1 MSEGNEDVPLDESSD
16 VHDDET
22 PAFEEVEEQMDLSE
36 HVEPVDPL
44 DEAIQRAE
52 KAEKEIAYKDAEI
65 QNVRKRLMA
74 EKSSL
79 IQYGGMGLARRM
91 IPILNDVDRA
101 LSQVEDDDESPV
113 AQGLRL
119 LRTNSGENLKRM
131 VSKPLR
137 RKDKNSIQPP
147 WKRLQRFQ
155 LQNNSLLAKSS
166 MFSNLATCTRNVFF
180 EQPEWLLRPNNQPAC
195 GVELI

>member
-1 MSEGNEDVPLDESSD
+1 MAEENEDIPS
-16 VHDDET
+16 DET
-22 PAFEEVEEQMDLSE
+22 PDAYDDENPSFEEVGEQMDLSD

-44 DEAIQRAE
+44 EEALQRAE
-52 KAEKEIAYKDAEI
+52 TAEKEIAYKDAEI

-101 LSQVEDDDESPV
+101 LGQVDEDDESPV

-119 LRTNSGENLKRM
+119 LRNKLWRELEADGIKAIEAKGQQFDPSNMEAITTLPASEQYPAGIVIDVLEPGYMYKER
-131 VSKPLR
+131 VLR
-137 RKDKNSIQPP
+137 AARVVV
-147 WKRLQRFQ
+147 
-155 LQNNSLLAKSS
+155 
-166 MFSNLATCTRNVFF
+166 AT
-180 EQPEWLLRPNNQPAC
+180 E
-195 GVELI
+195 

>member
-1 MSEGNEDVPLDESSD
+1 
-16 VHDDET
+16 
-22 PAFEEVEEQMDLSE
+22 MDLSE

-44 DEAIQRAE
+44 EEAIQRAE

-119 LRTNSGENLKRM
+119 LRNKLWRELEADGIKSIEAKGQ
-131 VSKPLR
+131 
-137 RKDKNSIQPP
+137 DSIQQR
-147 WKRLQRFQ
+147 WKPSPHCQHLNNFQ
-155 LQNNSLLAKSS
+155 QAKSLT
-166 MFSNLATCTRNVFF
+166 FSNQDTCTKSGF
-180 EQPEWLLRPNNQPAC
+180 
-195 GVELI
+195 

>member
-1 MSEGNEDVPLDESSD
+1 MSEENEDVPLDETSD
-16 VHDDET
+16 MHDDET

-44 DEAIQRAE
+44 EEAIQRAE

-119 LRTNSGENLKRM
+119 LRNKLWRELSEADGIKAIEAKGQEFNPSTMEAMANASSIRTISSGT
-131 VSKPLR
+131 SHR
-137 RKDKNSIQPP
+137 R
-147 WKRLQRFQ
+147 
-155 LQNNSLLAKSS
+155 
-166 MFSNLATCTRNVFF
+166 T
-180 EQPEWLLRPNNQPAC
+180 
-195 GVELI
+195 